1 MYLRWCI
8 FIKLT
13 CSTVEISK
21 SKKINRNK
29 ISNRRRLIIRYI
41 QQVFLKVA
49 KYEDSYDVRSTEI
62 RVITNDKKE
71 IPKPRRTKK

>member
-13 CSTVEISK
+13 YSMDEILK
-21 SKKINRNK
+21 SKKIKRNK
-29 ISNRRRLIIRYI
+29 ISNRHRLIIRYI

-49 KYEDSYDVRSTEI
+49 KYEDSSTLQ
-62 RVITNDKKE
+62 K
-71 IPKPRRTKK
+71 